1 MSHEGPRACDT
12 LFEVFE
18 LVANHRILR
27 KHFVH
32 FFRQRVVFSL
42 MGIVTSLSGNPP
54 YASLPRARLPP
65 SSACILDTFKGS
77 PEY

>member
-32 FFRQRVVFSL
+32 LFRQRVVFAL
-42 MGIVTSLSGNPP
+42 IGIVISLSGNPP
-54 YASLPRARLPP
+54 DASLPLARLPP
-65 SSACILDTFKGS
+65 SSTCILDTFTGS
-77 PEY
+77 PE